1 MPEELGTPR
10 GLREMSC
17 ERKVNKAMISRYSD
31 AFTFHRLLEGRG
43 PGLRDRIPKLSRAK
57 VNVID
62 AEEVHIFDMPCES
75 RSPHAKIKIRGIHS
89 RQAIRGTGK
98 KAIEQRWKMSNIP

>member
-1 MPEELGTPR
+1 
-10 GLREMSC
+10 MSC